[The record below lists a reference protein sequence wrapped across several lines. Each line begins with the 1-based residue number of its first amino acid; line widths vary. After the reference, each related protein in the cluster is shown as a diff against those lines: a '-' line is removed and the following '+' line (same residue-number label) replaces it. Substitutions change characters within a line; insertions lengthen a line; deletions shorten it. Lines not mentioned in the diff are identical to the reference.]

1 MTAVPTLPGLIA
13 ALATTVVLT
22 VACPPAWQP
31 WAQLAAAVAIAAV
44 VTARRH
50 GRPLLAR
57 TDAPRRVPVD
67 VVDLVAPDRT
77 VVGCVEGDRVVTTA
91 VEISA
96 GEFVV
101 TEVGLDDPAVHR
113 GSRLPLPEIARQLDQ
128 GGVVLEGIDVVVRGR
143 RAAGGDDG
151 EVYSQLIGPL
161 ALISHRRVHLLLRF
175 DLARLTTVGSAGADA
190 PVDGV
195 VAVATERLRRSLV
208 HHGMPCRVL
217 DAAELAEYYLEAEN
231 EPGDGLGFLV
241 RPSADV
247 RAVADRLT
255 AVRAAELTEV
265 TRLRRVE
272 GRADVVDTVSTVAVT
287 GLPADPWAVAGGPGA
302 VSGGPWAVAGGP
314 VAASHHRLP
323 SARVLPVPGE
333 TMPGTVAGCLGR
345 RTIASLAELA
355 PPAHG
360 AGTVLGATRGGAA
373 AAVQIAGPHLRSV
386 LLTARPEVCL
396 RVAFRTVAAGYRVA
410 VVTDVPDR
418 WRPLLRIGDESRY
431 RIFDPDSSDA
441 GAPVDAVV
449 WDVDGPLSEARI
461 DALAGPGGPD
471 VTPPTVIRVDA
482 DWEILGAGRSRSSTP
497 PDLVLDGRIDGWI
510 AVEPRAG
517 DALRVS
523 VVTGPGEETF
533 VGPTAPPRAVTPAG
547 AAPSA
552 SPDHP

>member
-217 DAAELAEYYLEAEN
+217 DAA
-231 EPGDGLGFLV
+231 
-241 RPSADV
+241 
-247 RAVADRLT
+247 
-255 AVRAAELTEV
+255 
-265 TRLRRVE
+265 
-272 GRADVVDTVSTVAVT
+272 
-287 GLPADPWAVAGGPGA
+287 
-302 VSGGPWAVAGGP
+302 
-314 VAASHHRLP
+314 
-323 SARVLPVPGE
+323 
-333 TMPGTVAGCLGR
+333 
-345 RTIASLAELA
+345 
-355 PPAHG
+355 
-360 AGTVLGATRGGAA
+360 
-373 AAVQIAGPHLRSV
+373 
-386 LLTARPEVCL
+386 
-396 RVAFRTVAAGYRVA
+396 
-410 VVTDVPDR
+410 
-418 WRPLLRIGDESRY
+418 
-431 RIFDPDSSDA
+431 
-441 GAPVDAVV
+441 
-449 WDVDGPLSEARI
+449 
-461 DALAGPGGPD
+461 
-471 VTPPTVIRVDA
+471 
-482 DWEILGAGRSRSSTP
+482 
-497 PDLVLDGRIDGWI
+497 
-510 AVEPRAG
+510 
-517 DALRVS
+517 
-523 VVTGPGEETF
+523 
-533 VGPTAPPRAVTPAG
+533 
-547 AAPSA
+547 
-552 SPDHP
+552 